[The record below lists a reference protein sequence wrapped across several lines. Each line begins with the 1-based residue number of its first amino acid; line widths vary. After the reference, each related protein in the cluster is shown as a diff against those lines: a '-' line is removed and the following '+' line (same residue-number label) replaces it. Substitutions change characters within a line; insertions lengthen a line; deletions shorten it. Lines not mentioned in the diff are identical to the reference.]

1 MDLRIENK
9 AAIVTGGS
17 TGVGKAIAQ
26 ELALNGARVLITAR
40 DKDRL
45 EATANSIREYTGADI
60 IAVASDVSEAEAHTQ
75 YV

>member
-40 DKDRL
+40 EKDRL
-45 EATANSIREYTGADI
+45 KAAANDIR
-60 IAVASDVSEAEAHTQ
+60 
-75 YV
+75 